1 MIRLAD
7 YHQKNCWVLAGSVE
21 DTARQECITRFP
33 SCSIETFG
41 REDLSLEENFSQA
54 TGLFKAKLDSLLAN
68 QE

>member
-1 MIRLAD
+1 
-7 YHQKNCWVLAGSVE
+7 VE